1 MSWLDIS
8 GFAFFRYD
16 YGIFAQKIKDGHQFE
31 EPDHWLRNG
40 NPWEIVRHEYTQKVK
55 FGGKVIRSEE
65 GRVEWVGTQDVLA
78 VPYDTPVPGYKNN
91 VVNVV
96 RLWSAKAPNCF
107 SLEFFNEGEY
117 IKAVFDRNLAENISR
132 VLYPNDNVC
141 VGKTLR
147 LKQEYFLV
155 SASLQ
160 DAIRRYKSSQPGVN
174 FFTQKWFDQFPNK
187 LAFQLNDT
195 HPALAV
201 PELMRLLMD
210 DEGLEWEQAWNI
222 THRTCAYTNHTVLP
236 EALERWSVDL
246 MEELLPRLLDIIYY
260 INHLFLMEVKRRF
273 PGDEDRLRRMSIV
286 EENPIKQI
294 NMARLAIVG
303 SHAVNGVAKIH
314 SDILKKEL
322 FRDFY
327 EMFPERFQN
336 KTNGITPR
344 RWLLLCNPDL
354 ADLVTSQLGEGW
366 VKHLAELR
374 RLVSTRFK
382 LVMQNL

>member
-1 MSWLDIS
+1 M
-8 GFAFFRYD
+8 
-16 YGIFAQKIKDGHQFE
+16 K
-31 EPDHWLRNG
+31 NG

-55 FGGKVIRSEE
+55 FGG
-65 GRVEWVGTQDVLA
+65 RVVHSKNDRESVQWVDTQDVLA

-96 RLWSAKAPNCF
+96 RLWSAKAPNSF
-107 SLEFFNEGEY
+107 SLEFFNDGEY

-132 VLYPNDNVC
+132 VLYPKDNMFE
-141 VGKTLR
+141 GKALR

-160 DAIRRYKSSQPGVN
+160 DAIRRYKSSQPGV
-174 FFTQKWFDQFPNK
+174 FVCRRESFEEFPNK

-210 DEGLEWEQAWNI
+210 EEGLKWEQAWSI
-222 THRTCAYTNHTVLP
+222 TYRTCAYTNHTVLP
-236 EALERWSVDL
+236 EALERWPVDL
-246 MEELLPRLLDIIYY
+246 MEGLLPRLLEIIFY
-260 INHLFLMEVKRRF
+260 INHLFLIEVKRRF
-273 PGDEDRLRRMSIV
+273 PNDEERVKRMSIV
-286 EENPIKQI
+286 EESPIKQI
-294 NMARLAIVG
+294 NMAHLAIVG

-314 SDILKKEL
+314 SEILKNQVFK
-322 FRDFY
+322 DFY
-327 EMFPERFQN
+327 EMFPGRFQN

-354 ADLVTSQLGEGW
+354 SDLITELLGDGW
-366 VKHLAELR
+366 VKHLDELR
-374 RLVSTRFK
+374 K
-382 LVMQNL
+382 LVRDTAALQLLSVVSAHAWKIQRVFT